1 MIKAGLTK
9 EHKEMLL
16 TYGLLISNLDSC
28 YVASYKQG
36 EYITQENNL
45 LDWIGIVIQ
54 GKAKVC
60 CTSANGKNLVLCYFI
75 SSGIIG
81 GLEMMTNTPNA
92 TASMIALTDFKC
104 IVIPSKNNCHLLK
117 QNVHFLNQLC
127 FELSN
132 SLVRSSNN
140 FVSSSLH
147 TGEQRLCSY
156 ILEVS
161 YKNLFRDVLTDV
173 ACSIGLSY
181 RHMFRILN
189 QLCRDGI
196 LEKKQS
202 GYQIINKKQLEL
214 KAINKYNT

>member
-1 MIKAGLTK
+1 MIKTNLTK
-9 EHKEMLL
+9 EYKETLL
-16 TYGLLISNLDSC
+16 TYGLSIRNLDFC
-28 YVASYKQG
+28 YVSSYKQG
-36 EYITQENNL
+36 EIVIQENEPLN
-45 LDWIGIVIQ
+45 WIGIVLQ

-60 CTSANGKNLVLCYFI
+60 CSSSNGKNLVLCYFV

-81 GLEMMTNTPNA
+81 GLEMMSNTPNA

-104 IVIPSKNNCHLLK
+104 IVIPNKNNSNLLK
-117 QNVHFLNQLC
+117 QNIHFLNQLC

-156 ILEVS
+156 ILETS
-161 YKNLFRDVLTDV
+161 SRNLFCDVLSDV

-189 QLCRDGI
+189 QLCLEGI

-214 KAINKYNT
+214 KAINNTK